1 MADNTA
7 RPAYLDHEGA
17 CMGAWMFTS
26 GPIRGGTHSLCT
38 MSTRTHMLN
47 LVCQAGF
54 EDGALVRLI
63 AAAEGP

>member
-1 MADNTA
+1 
-7 RPAYLDHEGA
+7 
-17 CMGAWMFTS
+17 MGAWMFTS